1 MSHWEYA
8 CIEDPTDGDDYV
20 SGDAMRDDR
29 DVDSELDS
37 MLDKLDMAIENA
49 RDMLREDDQ

>member
-1 MSHWEYA
+1 MHWRYR
-8 CIEDPTDGDDYV
+8 CIEDPTDGDDII

-29 DVDSELDS
+29 TTSEQLDS

-49 RDMLREDDQ
+49 RDMLREDSD